1 MIKKTYFRRTLT
13 QQYIMDT
20 IQQLRDE
27 IAQYKTREKEMSL
40 RIEELTDFIENASI
54 PLHWVDGQ
62 GIVIWAN
69 QAELDA
75 LGYSKEEYI
84 GAPISRFHADQ
95 ETIGDILKRLTNNET
110 LQNYKA
116 KLKCKDG
123 SIKHV
128 LISSNVRRKDGKFIH
143 TRCFTRD
150 ITEIVTEQER
160 KTELIRMLEE
170 SEMQLRMATNIVE
183 SSYDAIISKTLDNTI
198 TSWNST
204 AEQMFGYTA
213 EEMINKST
221 LLLLPE
227 DLVKEEQEIH
237 ARLKRGERLTHFE
250 TRRITKEKKVLDVS
264 LTMSPIV
271 DASGNI
277 TGISKIIRD
286 ITKQKLEEQR
296 KNDFVAMVSHEL
308 KTPLTSI
315 LSYIQLLLSKV
326 KKADDSF
333 GIQTLTRTETQAK
346 RMVNMINDFLNVAR
360 LEEAKV
366 QLSKSEFELQD
377 LLQEVIEEIEMIN
390 TNHLIESD
398 GCEAM
403 LYADRDKIGQVFTN
417 LISNAIKY
425 SPIGSTITIRCEL
438 LGESVKVSVK
448 DKGFGISSKDQEKL
462 FGRFYRVDDERI
474 KNVSGFGIGLYLVSE
489 ILRYHDT
496 KIEVQSAIGEGS
508 TFFFTLPVL

>member
-1 MIKKTYFRRTLT
+1 MEN
-13 QQYIMDT
+13 
-20 IQQLRDE
+20 IQDLRDE
-27 IAQYKTREKEMSL
+27 LAQYKTREKEMAL

-75 LGYSKEEYI
+75 LGYTKEEYI
-84 GAPISRFHADQ
+84 GAHISNFHADQ
-95 ETIGDILKRLTNNET
+95 EIIDDILKRLVDNET

-123 SIKHV
+123 TIKHV

-150 ITEIVTEQER
+150 VTEIVKEQER
-160 KTELIRMLEE
+160 KTELIRMLED
-170 SEMQLRMATNIVE
+170 SETRLRMATDIVE
-183 SSYDAIISKTLDNTI
+183 SSYDAIISKKLDNTI

-227 DLVKEEQEIH
+227 DLLEEEQEIH

-271 DASGNI
+271 DAGGNI

-286 ITKQKLEEQR
+286 ISEQKLEEQR

-315 LSYIQLLLSKV
+315 LSYIQLLLLKV
-326 KKADDSF
+326 KKAGDSF
-333 GIQTLTRTETQAK
+333 GITTLQRTEIQAK
-346 RMVNMINDFLNVAR
+346 RMVSMINDFLNIAR

-366 QLSKSEFELQD
+366 HLSKSEFALHEL
-377 LLQEVIEEIEMIN
+377 LEEVVQEIRL
-390 TNHLIESD
+390 TSLDHHIESHC
-398 GCEAM
+398 CEVM
-403 LYADRDKIGQVFTN
+403 VYADRDKIGQVFTN

-425 SPIGSTITIRCEL
+425 SAIGSTIHIHCESIE
-438 LGESVKVSVK
+438 GAVRVSVK
-448 DKGFGISSKDQEKL
+448 DEGVGISSKDQEKL
-462 FGRFYRVDDERI
+462 FQRFYRVDDERI
-474 KNVSGFGIGLYLVSE
+474 KNISGFGIGLYLVSE
-489 ILRYHDT
+489 ILRYHNT
-496 KIEVQSAIGEGS
+496 KIEVESSIGQGS
-508 TFFFTLPVL
+508 TFFFTLPLR

>member
-1 MIKKTYFRRTLT
+1 ME
-13 QQYIMDT
+13 T
-20 IQQLRDE
+20 IQHLRNE
-27 IAQYKTREKEMSL
+27 IAQYKNREKEMAL

-62 GIVIWAN
+62 GIIIWAN

-75 LGYSKEEYI
+75 LGYTKEEYI

-95 ETIGDILKRLTNNET
+95 EIIGDILTRLINNET

-128 LISSNVRRKDGKFIH
+128 LISSNVRRKDGEFIH

-160 KTELIRMLEE
+160 KTELIRMLSE
-170 SEMQLRMATNIVE
+170 SETQLRMATDIVE
-183 SSYDAIISKTLDNTI
+183 SSYDAIISKKLDNTI

-204 AEQMFGYTA
+204 AERMFGYTA
-213 EEMINKST
+213 GEMINKST
-221 LLLLPE
+221 LLLLPD
-227 DLVKEEQEIH
+227 DLAEEEQEIH
-237 ARLKRGERLTHFE
+237 NRLKRGERLTHFE
-250 TRRITKEKKVLDVS
+250 TRRMTKEKKVLDVS

-271 DASGNI
+271 DANGNI

-286 ITKQKLEEQR
+286 ITEQKLEEQR

-315 LSYIQLLLSKV
+315 LSYIQLLLLKA
-326 KKADDSF
+326 KKAEDSF
-333 GIQTLTRTETQAK
+333 GITMLTRTEIQAK
-346 RMVNMINDFLNVAR
+346 RMVNMINDFLNIAR

-366 QLSKSEFELQD
+366 HLSKSEFELQE
-377 LLQEVIEEIEMIN
+377 LLQEVIQEIQM
-390 TNHLIESD
+390 TNMNHHIESD
-398 GCEAM
+398 CCETK
-403 LYADRDKIGQVFTN
+403 LYGDRDKIGQVFTN

-425 SPIGSTITIRCEL
+425 SPIGSTIVIHCEL
-438 LGESVKVSVK
+438 VEGAVKVSVK
-448 DKGFGISSKDQEKL
+448 DEGVGISSKDQEKL
-462 FGRFYRVDDERI
+462 FERFYRVEDERI

-496 KIEVQSAIGEGS
+496 KIEVQSSIGAGS
-508 TFFFTLPVL
+508 TFFFSLPVC

>member
-1 MIKKTYFRRTLT
+1 MNHS
-13 QQYIMDT
+13 MET
-20 IQQLRDE
+20 IQHLRDK
-27 IAQYKTREKEMSL
+27 IAQYEIREKEMAIRL
-40 RIEELTDFIENASI
+40 EELTDFIENASI

-62 GIVIWAN
+62 GIIIWAN

-75 LGYSKEEYI
+75 LGYTKEEYI
-84 GAPISRFHADQ
+84 GAPISSFHADP
-95 ETIGDILKRLTNNET
+95 ETIGDILKRLVNNET

-128 LISSNVRRKDGKFIH
+128 LISSNVRRKDGKFVH

-150 ITEIVTEQER
+150 ITEIVKEQER

-170 SEMQLRMATNIVE
+170 SEMQLRMATDIVE
-183 SSYDAIISKTLDNTI
+183 SSYDAIISKKLDNTI
-198 TSWNST
+198 TSWNSS
-204 AEQMFGYTA
+204 AEEMFGYTA
-213 EEMINKST
+213 EEIINKST

-227 DLVKEEQEIH
+227 DLVEEEQEIL

-250 TRRITKEKKVLDVS
+250 TRRITKERKVLDVS

-271 DASGNI
+271 DASGHI

-286 ITKQKLEEQR
+286 ITEKKLEEQR

-326 KKADDSF
+326 KKTDDSF
-333 GIQTLTRTETQAK
+333 GIQMLTRTEIQAK

-366 QLSKSEFELQD
+366 HLSNSEFELTA
-377 LLQEVIEEIEMIN
+377 LLQEIIHEIQVTN
-390 TNHLIESD
+390 TSHHIESD
-398 GCEAM
+398 CCEAM
-403 LYADRDKIGQVFTN
+403 LYGDRDKIGQVFTN

-425 SPIGSTITIRCEL
+425 SPIGSTILIRCEL
-438 LGESVKVSVK
+438 VEGAVKISVK
-448 DKGFGISSKDQEKL
+448 DEGVGISSKDQEKL
-462 FGRFYRVDDERI
+462 FERFYRVDDERI

-489 ILRYHDT
+489 ILRYHNT
-496 KIEVQSAIGEGS
+496 KIEVQSSIGAGS
-508 TFFFTLPVL
+508 IFFFTLPLR